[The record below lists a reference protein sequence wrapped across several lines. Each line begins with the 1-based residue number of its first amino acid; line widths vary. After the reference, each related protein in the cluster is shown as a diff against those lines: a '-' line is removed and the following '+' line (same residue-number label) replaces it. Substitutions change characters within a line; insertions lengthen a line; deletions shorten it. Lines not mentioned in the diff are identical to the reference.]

1 MKLIRAIEILTMF
14 VEGRWPGPSDEFDD
28 AANLLIEAGK
38 RIKLQRSPAGYGHSY
53 RLQGETM
60 EADDA

>member
-38 RIKLQRSPAGYGHSY
+38 FMEQLRENIPHGQEH
-53 RLQGETM
+53 RLPGE
-60 EADDA
+60 EGNDA